1 MRFFKLTLS
10 YDGTAYAGWQVQSN
24 ARTIQAEVEKALRQ
38 VTGEDIRVLASGRT
52 DAGVHAIGQVI
63 GFRSETYLS
72 PEVLCRAIDAH
83 LPFDIIVLDV
93 CEAPDG
99 FHPIRDA
106 LRKRYRYVIQDGPL
120 CDVFAR
126 AYAWFIPQ
134 RLDVEAMSEA
144 ALTLMGE
151 HDFSSFEASGAAR
164 VSSVRTILDLSVRRQ
179 TGDFMDR
186 VVIEVE
192 ANGFLYNMV
201 RIIVGS
207 LVAVGQGKRSPD
219 WIAQVLRAR
228 DRRVSGVTAPPHGL
242 FLVHVEYGW

>member
-24 ARTIQAEVEKALRQ
+24 ARTIQAEIENALKQ
-38 VTGEDIRVLASGRT
+38 VTGEQIRVLASGRT
-52 DAGVHAIGQVI
+52 DAGVHAIGQVV

-72 PEVLCRAIDAH
+72 ADVLCKALAAN
-83 LPFDIIVLDV
+83 LPYDIIPLDV
-93 CEAPDG
+93 CDAPDG
-99 FHPIRDA
+99 FHPIRHA
-106 LRKRYRYVIQDGPL
+106 IRKRYRYVIQDGPL
-120 CDVFAR
+120 RDVFAR
-126 AYAWFIPQ
+126 AHAWFVPQ
-134 RLDVEAMSEA
+134 RLDVQAMTEA
-144 ALTLMGE
+144 ARFLMGE
-151 HDFSSFEASGAAR
+151 HNFSSFEASGAKR

-179 TGDFMDR
+179 AGDSMDR

-207 LVAVGQGKRSPD
+207 LAAVGRGKRSPD
-219 WIAQVLRAR
+219 WIVDVLQAR
-228 DRRVSGVTAPPHGL
+228 DRKVAGVTAPPHGL